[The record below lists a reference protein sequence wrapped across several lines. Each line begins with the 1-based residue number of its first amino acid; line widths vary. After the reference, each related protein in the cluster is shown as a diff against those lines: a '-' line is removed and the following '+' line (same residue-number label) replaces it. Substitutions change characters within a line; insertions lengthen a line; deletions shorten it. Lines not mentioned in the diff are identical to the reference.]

1 MGFKFTS
8 IGAMTLCVAANMAFA
23 ETTPGRGAHDAR
35 VRVAQYQD
43 GQVYRIVTGMTHVT
57 SVEFA
62 EGETIRSI
70 LAGDTEGFMFDGVP
84 GGRAFAIKPVARGVQ
99 TNITVYTNL
108 RSYYFNVVESS
119 EAAHFVVRFT
129 YPGETASR
137 PTGAVAGQA
146 PNYRY
151 GASERL
157 EFTPS
162 EIWDDGTFT
171 YFRFA
176 PNAALPVIMRWSD
189 GNERVVNS
197 TTQTDGVIRVSGVS
211 PRWVLRRGDE
221 EVCIQEMEAA
231 GSGS

>member
-8 IGAMTLCVAANMAFA
+8 IGAMTLCVAANFAFA

-99 TNITVYTNL
+99 TNITVYSGFKRRHVASFPLVMVPAAPSKMKNAVPSPAAINSGL
-108 RSYYFNVVESS
+108 RFCKR
-119 EAAHFVVRFT
+119 RF
-129 YPGETASR
+129 
-137 PTGAVAGQA
+137 
-146 PNYRY
+146 
-151 GASERL
+151 
-157 EFTPS
+157 
-162 EIWDDGTFT
+162 
-171 YFRFA
+171 
-176 PNAALPVIMRWSD
+176 
-189 GNERVVNS
+189 
-197 TTQTDGVIRVSGVS
+197 
-211 PRWVLRRGDE
+211 
-221 EVCIQEMEAA
+221 
-231 GSGS
+231 

>member
-1 MGFKFTS
+1 MGFKFTAL
-8 IGAMTLCVAANMAFA
+8 GALTICLTAGLVCA

-35 VRVAQYQD
+35 VRVAQFQD
-43 GQVYRIVTGMTHVT
+43 GQVYRILTGMTHVT

-99 TNITVYTNL
+99 TNITVYTNR

-129 YPGETASR
+129 YPGEAAAR
-137 PTGAVAGQA
+137 PTGVVAGQA
-146 PNYRY
+146 LNYRY

-157 EFTPS
+157 EFTPT

-171 YFRFA
+171 YFRFP
-176 PNAALPVIMRWSD
+176 PNGPLPAILRWSD

-197 TTQTDGVIRVSGVS
+197 TTQPDGVIRVSGVS
-211 PRWVLRRGDE
+211 PRWVLRRGED
-221 EVCIQEMEAA
+221 EVCIQEMEPT
-231 GSGS
+231 GSGT